1 MSQPAEI
8 AAVFPRPGRKS
19 TRLATLVVFVAF
31 FDFFVGLPL
40 VPTYARDLGASD
52 VMVGVIVG
60 AYSVTN
66 LGGNVA
72 AGFFLDRFGRRW
84 PMLAG
89 LAVTA
94 VALIG
99 YAAANSAES
108 LLAVRAIHGFAAA
121 VLTPGAF
128 AMLGDAT
135 PPEGRAR
142 TMGRSAAGIAIAAV
156 VGPLFAGVAKEV
168 IGYDF
173 VFFVAAG
180 LMTVTAIV
188 YWVVSRRLAF
198 AEPQGDQQGLS
209 MPNLAE
215 RPSEVFKRAGLL
227 TASVAALALTV
238 GIGTLSTYL
247 PLHMEELGQSA
258 SRSGAA
264 FTVYAIMALIVM
276 VGAVGVIGDRY
287 GRLALVSAGLGVF
300 GAGLLLMAATPAL
313 WAIFVGMA
321 VIGLGFGLLFPAAAA
336 LVADSGGPRRRGT
349 AFGIFYGA
357 YSLGVVIGAFMS
369 GQLADA
375 STGTTGAP
383 YAVAGVV
390 VLVSVV
396 ICLAAWRQ
404 GVGAVDASGMG
415 AARASG

>member
-8 AAVFPRPGRKS
+8 SAESTRHGRKS
-19 TRLATLVVFVAF
+19 ARLATLVVFVAF

-40 VPTYARDLGASD
+40 IPTYARDLGASV

-66 LGGNVA
+66 LCGNVA

-84 PMLAG
+84 PMLIG
-89 LAVTA
+89 LTATA
-94 VALIG
+94 VALVG
-99 YAAANSAES
+99 YAAATNAES
-108 LLAVRAIHGFAAA
+108 LLAVRGLHGLAAA

-135 PPEGRAR
+135 PREGRAR
-142 TMGRSAAGIAIAAV
+142 TMGRSAAGIAVAAV
-156 VGPLFAGVAKEV
+156 AGPLFAGVVREV
-168 IGYDF
+168 IGYEF

-180 LMTVTAIV
+180 LMTATAIV
-188 YWVVSRRLAF
+188 YWAATRRLAF
-198 AEPQGDQQGLS
+198 ASTNGVQQAPDAQGLR
-209 MPNLAE
+209 E
-215 RPSEVFKRAGLL
+215 RPREVLHRAGLL
-227 TASVAALALTV
+227 AASVAALALTV

-247 PLHMEELGQSA
+247 PLHIEELGETA

-276 VGAVGVIGDRY
+276 VGAVGAIGDRY

-300 GAGLLLMAATPAL
+300 GAGLMLMAATPAL
-313 WAIFVGMA
+313 WAVFVGMA

-336 LVADSGGPRRRGT
+336 LVADSGGASRRGT

-369 GQLADA
+369 GRLADA
-375 STGTTGAP
+375 STGLTGAP
-383 YAVAGVV
+383 YGVAGVV
-390 VLVSVV
+390 ALISVV
-396 ICLAAWRQ
+396 ICLAAWRR
-404 GVGAVDASGMG
+404 GVGAVGASAMG
-415 AARASG
+415 AAN

>member
-8 AAVFPRPGRKS
+8 SAESPRHGGKS
-19 TRLATLVVFVAF
+19 ARLATLVVFVAF

-84 PMLAG
+84 PMLIG
-89 LAVTA
+89 LAATA
-94 VALIG
+94 VALVG
-99 YAAANSAES
+99 YAAATNAES
-108 LLAVRAIHGFAAA
+108 LLAVRGLHGLAAA

-142 TMGRSAAGIAIAAV
+142 TMGRSAAGIAVAAV
-156 VGPLFAGVAKEV
+156 AGPLFAGVAREV

-180 LMTVTAIV
+180 LMTATAIV
-188 YWVVSRRLAF
+188 YWAATRRLAF
-198 AEPQGDQQGLS
+198 DSAKGVQEAPDAQGLG
-209 MPNLAE
+209 E
-215 RPSEVFKRAGLL
+215 RPREVLHRAGLL

-247 PLHMEELGQSA
+247 PLHIEELGETA

-287 GRLALVSAGLGVF
+287 GRLTLVSAGLGVF

-321 VIGLGFGLLFPAAAA
+321 IIGLGFGLLFPAAAA
-336 LVADSGGPRRRGT
+336 LVADSGGARRRGT

-369 GQLADA
+369 GRLVDA
-375 STGTTGAP
+375 STGLTGAP
-383 YAVAGVV
+383 YGVAGVV
-390 VLVSVV
+390 VLISVV
-396 ICLAAWRQ
+396 ICLAAWRR
-404 GVGAVDASGMG
+404 GVGAVGASAIG
-415 AARASG
+415 AAN

>member
-1 MSQPAEI
+1 MSQPADI
-8 AAVFPRPGRKS
+8 AAIFPRPGRKS

-94 VALIG
+94 VALVG

-188 YWVVSRRLAF
+188 YWVFSRRLAITE
-198 AEPQGDQQGLS
+198 AQGERDLN
-209 MPNLAE
+209 MPSLAE
-215 RPSEVFKRAGLL
+215 RPREVLKRAGLL

-287 GRLALVSAGLGVF
+287 GRLVLVSAGLGVF

-336 LVADSGGPRRRGT
+336 LVADSGGPRRRGM

-415 AARASG
+415 AARAGG